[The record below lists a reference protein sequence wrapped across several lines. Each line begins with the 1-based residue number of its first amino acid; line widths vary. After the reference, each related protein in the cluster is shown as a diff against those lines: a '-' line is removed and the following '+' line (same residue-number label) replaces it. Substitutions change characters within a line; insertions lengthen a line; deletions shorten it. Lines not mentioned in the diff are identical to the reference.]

1 MEPTRRRHIELSG
14 SMSEG
19 LSRIAC
25 WGGLSRRVAVVA
37 ALALVSAVAIDAPS
51 SAQEAVPY
59 PDVAADAYYS
69 VPVAALAA
77 DGVFA
82 GTGCDDGFCPGE
94 PIDRATMAVW
104 TVRVL
109 DGLEPVAVGST
120 RFDDVDASHP
130 HAAFIERLAE
140 LGVTTGCRDGTVY
153 CPDDHV
159 TRAQMAVFL
168 SRAYK
173 LAEGPDP
180 GFSDV
185 SAGAW
190 YASDVA
196 RLAASGITEGCGDG
210 TGFCPGRPTT
220 RAQMATFLY
229 RADTRTPPSHGGG
242 LFNAVSAG
250 ESHACGL
257 RAGRAV
263 ECWSYS
269 DLRRADALQGPFSTL
284 SAGALHTCALRTSA
298 AIECWGN
305 NDHGQA
311 DAPQGTFSAVSAGL
325 WHSCALS
332 TDSTVECWG
341 NNDDG
346 QAHPPQ
352 GTFSAVSAGGFHT
365 CGLRTDDTIE
375 CWDSDGDDGRP
386 DPPEGSFSA
395 VSAGGLH
402 TCGLRTSGTIECWGN
417 NDDGQ
422 TDAPQGT
429 FSAVSAGQWH
439 SCALRTDDTIECWG
453 YNDLGQA
460 DAPQGTFS
468 AVSAGGLH
476 TCGLHTSGT
485 IECWGND
492 NNAEDGDG

>member
-1 MEPTRRRHIELSG
+1 MGRNPGFDG
-14 SMSEG
+14 SRGPAAWAAVVCWDG
-19 LSRIAC
+19 L
-25 WGGLSRRVAVVA
+25 RRVAVVA
-37 ALALVSAVAIDAPS
+37 ALALVSAVVIDAPS
-51 SAQEAVPY
+51 SAQDAVPY

-69 VPVAALAA
+69 VPVAALAD

-82 GTGCDDGFCPGE
+82 GTECDDGFCPGE

-140 LGVTTGCRDGTVY
+140 LGVTTGCRDGTIY
-153 CPDDHV
+153 CPDDPV

-180 GFSDV
+180 DFSDV

-196 RLAASGITEGCGDG
+196 RLAASGITKGCGDG
-210 TGFCPGRPTT
+210 TRFCPGRPTT
-220 RAQMATFLY
+220 RAQMATFLH

-250 ESHACGL
+250 ELHTCGL
-257 RAGRAV
+257 RASGAV
-263 ECWSYS
+263 ECWGYS
-269 DLRRADALQGPFSTL
+269 DLGRVDALQGP
-284 SAGALHTCALRTSA
+284 
-298 AIECWGN
+298 
-305 NDHGQA
+305 
-311 DAPQGTFSAVSAGL
+311 
-325 WHSCALS
+325 
-332 TDSTVECWG
+332 
-341 NNDDG
+341 
-346 QAHPPQ
+346 
-352 GTFSAVSAGGFHT
+352 
-365 CGLRTDDTIE
+365 
-375 CWDSDGDDGRP
+375 
-386 DPPEGSFSA
+386 FSA

-402 TCGLRTSGTIECWGN
+402 TCALRTDSAVECWGN
-417 NDDGQ
+417 DDDGQ
-422 TDAPQGT
+422 TDAPAGS

-439 SCALRTDDTIECWG
+439 SCALLTDGTIECWG
-453 YNDLGQA
+453 YNDLGQT
-460 DAPQGTFS
+460 DAPAGTFN

-492 NNAEDGDG
+492 DNAEDGDG

>member
-1 MEPTRRRHIELSG
+1 MPWLASKVLSPV
-14 SMSEG
+14 
-19 LSRIAC
+19 AC
-25 WGGLSRRVAVVA
+25 TDGWLPRVGAVAVLAAVFIATVVA
-37 ALALVSAVAIDAPS
+37 PAGAQGDA
-51 SAQEAVPY
+51 PY
-59 PDVAADAYYS
+59 PDTSTDAYYS
-69 VPVAALAA
+69 VPVAALAD

-82 GTGCDDGFCPGE
+82 GTECDDGFCPGA

-153 CPDDHV
+153 CPDDTV

-173 LAEGPDP
+173 LAEGPAP

-196 RLAASGITEGCGDG
+196 RLAASGITKGCGDG
-210 TGFCPGRPTT
+210 TRFCPGRPTT
-220 RAQMATFLY
+220 RAQMATFLH
-229 RADTRTPPSHGGG
+229 RADTRTAPSHGGG

-250 ESHACGL
+250 DSHTCGL
-257 RAGRAV
+257 RASGAV
-263 ECWSYS
+263 ECWGYS
-269 DLRRADALQGPFSTL
+269 DLGRVDALQGPFSAV
-284 SAGALHTCALRTSA
+284 SAGGLHTCGLRTDSTV
-298 AIECWGN
+298 ECWGN
-305 NDHGQA
+305 DDDGQT
-311 DAPQGTFSAVSAGL
+311 DAPAGSFSAVSAGL
-325 WHSCALS
+325 WHSCGLR

-346 QAHPPQ
+346 QAQPPQ
-352 GTFSAVSAGGFHT
+352 GSFSAVSAGGIHTCGLRTNGTIECWDSDGDGNGQPDPPEGTFSAVSAGGFHT
-365 CGLRTDDTIE
+365 CGLR
-375 CWDSDGDDGRP
+375 
-386 DPPEGSFSA
+386 A
-395 VSAGGLH
+395 N
-402 TCGLRTSGTIECWGN
+402 GTIECWGS

-422 TDAPQGT
+422 TDAPQGA

-439 SCALRTDDTIECWG
+439 SCALLTDGTIECWG

-460 DAPQGTFS
+460 DAPAGTFN
-468 AVSAGGLH
+468 AVSAGGRH
-476 TCGLHTSGT
+476 TCGLRTNGT
-485 IECWGND
+485 IECWSND
-492 NNAEDGDG
+492 DTVEDGDG